1 MRQDAANE
9 QLSARC
15 EALLAEQAPRLLMAS
30 SLDVLTLRA
39 HATLEAV
46 LRDLLVCRLAP
57 RSARLPDLTFAKL
70 VELALADMPRRLT
83 ELVLSIN
90 RIRNYTAHHLNAEE
104 LSIRVGAFVRGFSEY
119 NISWPDDEADQKVG
133 WSLILFITIVAISVV
148 PQALLE
154 WRAGDEALR
163 SGRNEDE
170 PAFLAHTGE
179 WALRFLNLQPWLSR
193 LVSFTS
199 ANDSAHSDA
208 AVLSR

>member
-1 MRQDAANE
+1 
-9 QLSARC
+9 
-15 EALLAEQAPRLLMAS
+15 MAS